1 MVGTPREVLS
11 HKILMLNIK
20 ALAPTVP
27 MLLARLMFKKIRS
40 NSKDGMPDR
49 LKTICTPPPPPIFDL
64 GGIKKN
70 MPMVLDTQTGKTS
83 RE

>member
-49 LKTICTPPPPPIFDL
+49 LKTICTPPPPDL
-64 GGIKKN
+64 RSRRHKKKYAN
-70 MPMVLDTQTGKTS
+70 GFRYS
-83 RE
+83 NG